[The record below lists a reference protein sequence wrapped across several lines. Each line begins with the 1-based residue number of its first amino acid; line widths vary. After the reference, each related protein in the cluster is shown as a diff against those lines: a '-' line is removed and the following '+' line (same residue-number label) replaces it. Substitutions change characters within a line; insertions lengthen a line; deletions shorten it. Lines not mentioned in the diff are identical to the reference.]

1 MPRFVR
7 YLLPLALFL
16 GVSVLL
22 LKGLGLNPR
31 LVESPLIDK
40 PAPTFSLQQLKN
52 PDSTLSDLDFK
63 GQVSLFNVWATWC
76 VACRAEHPLLM
87 DLARSGVVPV
97 YGLNYK
103 DERSAAISW
112 LRRIGDPYQANA
124 FDADG
129 RVGIDWGVYGTP
141 ETFVIDKQGIIRYK
155 HIGPLTREVM
165 QQTILPLV
173 EKLKAVQ
180 G

>member
-7 YLLPLALFL
+7 YLLPLVLFL
-16 GVSVLL
+16 GVVGLL
-22 LKGLGLNPR
+22 FKGLSLNPR
-31 LVESPLIDK
+31 LVSSPLIDK
-40 PAPTFSLQQLKN
+40 PAPAFSLTRLKD
-52 PDSTLSDLDFK
+52 PDATLSDGDFS

-87 DLARSGVVPV
+87 EIARSGVVPV

-103 DERSAAISW
+103 DERAAALRW
-112 LRRIGDPYQANA
+112 LQRIGDPYQANA

-141 ETFVIDKQGIIRYK
+141 ETFLIDKQGIIRYK

-165 QQTILPLV
+165 QQKILPLV
-173 EKLKAVQ
+173 KQLQAVK